1 MGVKRAVACI
11 CVGDKY
17 NLSDVKLLEEMV
29 FKNTTFDINFRVF
42 DDPVLPKWWTK
53 VLYHSNIIE
62 KFHED
67 VVLAFDLDVVIRDN
81 IDGLFDFVEEQDY
94 LCAPWARWRE
104 HMDDFEYQRDHNIH
118 CTPYNSS
125 ILGWRPGT
133 ADKIWEQFTFE
144 DMEIYGG
151 FDTYLWMKR
160 LDPIRIP
167 DYWYYS
173 AHFEDYKECDYPIA
187 LFNKGQS
194 TGLEKHEI
202 KSKVPSVNKYR

>member
-53 VLYHSNIIE
+53 VLYHSTIID

-104 HMDDFEYQRDHNIH
+104 HMDDFETQRDNNIH

-133 ADKIWEQFTFE
+133 ADRIWEQFTFE

-167 DYWYYS
+167 DHWYYS
-173 AHFEDYKECDYPIA
+173 AHFEEYKECDYPIA

-202 KSKVPSVNKYR
+202 KSKVPWVNKYR